1 MPNHAVG
8 QYPEKRARR
17 RLFHV
22 FVQEARPVSG
32 SPGLRAVALRA
43 VLFEEFSSRLGF
55 AGIPLKRIASPTRG
69 VRDVLQRNV

>member
-1 MPNHAVG
+1 VLVE
-8 QYPEKRARR
+8 Q
-17 RLFHV
+17 
-22 FVQEARPVSG
+22 ARPGSG

-55 AGIPLKRIASPTRG
+55 AGIALKRVASPARG